1 MSDAEQQPR
10 IGTPDQPWTVVNATA
25 QPWKAAPGWGRFVK
39 FEDPDGDRWPQ
50 YGFNIQVLEPGDVS
64 TMYHG
69 EGAQED
75 FVVLSGSC
83 LAIVEGEEVRLQA
96 WDVLHCPP
104 WTRHGFKNDTDGPCA
119 ILMIGGRDG
128 GGGEFAVEYPFDAT
142 ALRHGAGVEAYT
154 TEGDVA
160 YAGTPDYEV
169 EAYRNGTL
177 PGA

>member
-1 MSDAEQQPR
+1 MSEAEQQPR
-10 IGTPDQPWTVVNATA
+10 IGTPDHPWTVVNATA
-25 QPWKAAPGWGRFVK
+25 QPWQAAPGWGRFVK
-39 FEDPDGDRWPQ
+39 FEDPDGARWPQ

-83 LAIVEGEEVRLQA
+83 LAIVEGEEVRLET

-104 WTRHGFKNDTDGPCA
+104 WTRHGFKNDTGAACA
-119 ILMIGGRDG
+119 ILMIGGRHDG
-128 GGGEFAVEYPFDAT
+128 GEYDVEYPYDAT
-142 ALRHGAGVEAYT
+142 AVKHGAGVKAYT

-160 YAGTPDYEV
+160 YAGTPDYVV
-169 EAYRNGTL
+169 ETYRSGTL